1 MSWEK
6 KRVLV
11 TGGAGYIGSIV
22 TQALLEKGYSV
33 RVLDCLMYGGHSVLG
48 VWSNTKFEFHFG
60 DIRDSETIQANLEGV
75 DAVVHLAAI
84 VGDPACKR
92 NEQLAIQTNLEA
104 SIQLLEECQRVGVS
118 RFIFASTCSNYGSMN
133 SGLEYVDETSELRP
147 ISLYAETKVGVENKI
162 LELSKKESFPAIVL
176 RFATAYGVSPR
187 MRLDLTVNEFTVEML
202 CKKQLVVYGE
212 HFYRPYVHIQD
223 IASAVCTALTA
234 PLEVVQ
240 GQVFNVGSTSQNFQ
254 KQQLVELIR
263 PYAPDATVQYVH
275 KEEDPRNYRVS
286 FEKIHSALDFQIRY
300 TVQDGI
306 KELVKMVRGHIIQDF
321 SDPKFRN

>member
-22 TQALLEKGYSV
+22 TRVLLAKGYRV
-33 RVLDCLMYGGHSVLG
+33 RVLDCLMYGGQSVLG
-48 VWSNTKFEFHFG
+48 IWSDPGFEFRFG
-60 DIRDSETIQANLEGV
+60 DIRDLETIRANLEGV

-84 VGDPACKR
+84 VGDPACTR
-92 NEQLAIQTNLEA
+92 NKQVAVETNLGASLQLITEA
-104 SIQLLEECQRVGVS
+104 QQVGIS
-118 RFIFASTCSNYGSMN
+118 RFVFASTCSNYGRMN
-133 SGLEYVDETSELRP
+133 NNLEYVDETSELRP
-147 ISLYAETKVGVENKI
+147 ISLYAETKVGVEDKM
-162 LELSKKESFPAIVL
+162 LELVSKESFPATIL

-212 HFYRPYVHIQD
+212 HFFRPYAHVQD
-223 IASAVCTALTA
+223 IAFAVCAVLVA
-234 PLEVVQ
+234 PLETVQ

-275 KEEDPRNYRVS
+275 KEEDPRDYRVS
-286 FEKIHSALDFQIRY
+286 FQKIRDALDFQIRY